1 MENCKDLDKLFGN
14 NCIAVYSN
22 SELSLMDSFC
32 KENYSF
38 DGEQLM
44 VRNERL
50 MFCNRERSKIKYI
63 FAYQD
68 GEFTRLYKAPAPR
81 PIIQTGDFV
90 RNDMG
95 DIGVVAGD
103 FVYYQSG
110 GFDRLSSIMKSNSYI
125 TEIRRPNSCYGFEF
139 YSGMPLIWPEKI
151 KNNA

>member
-1 MENCKDLDKLFGN
+1 MKNCKDLDKLFGGDG
-14 NCIAVYSN
+14 IVVYFDN
-22 SELSLMDSFC
+22 ELSLTSHCC
-32 KENYSF
+32 KKNYYF

-44 VRNERL
+44 YYNG
-50 MFCNRERSKIKYI
+50 ERSEIKYI

-68 GEFTRLYKAPAPR
+68 GEFTRLYKAPTPR
-81 PIIQTGDFV
+81 PTIQTGDFI

-110 GFDRLSSIMKSNSYI
+110 GFDRLSSITKSNSYI
-125 TEIRRPNSCYGFEF
+125 AEIRRPNTCYGFEF
-139 YSGMPLIWPEKI
+139 YSEMPLIWPEKI

>member
-1 MENCKDLDKLFGN
+1 MENCKDLDKLFGD
-14 NCIAVYSN
+14 NCIAVSSN
-22 SELSLMDSFC
+22 SELLLMKSFC

-44 VRNERL
+44 
-50 MFCNRERSKIKYI
+50 FCNRERSEIKYI

-68 GEFTRLYKAPAPR
+68 GEFTRLYKAPTPR
-81 PIIQTGDFV
+81 PKIQTGDFI

-110 GFDRLSSIMKSNSYI
+110 RFDRLSSIVKNNSYI
-125 TEIRRPNSCYGFEF
+125 TEIRRPNTCYGFDF
-139 YSGMPLIWPEKI
+139 YSGMPVIWPEKI

>member
-1 MENCKDLDKLFGN
+1 MENCKDLDKLFGD
-14 NCIAVYSN
+14 NCIAVTSN
-22 SELSLMDSFC
+22 SELSLMKSFC

-44 VRNERL
+44 FRNV
-50 MFCNRERSKIKYI
+50 ERSGIKYI

-68 GEFTRLYKAPAPR
+68 GEFTRLYKAPTPR
-81 PIIQTGDFV
+81 PKIQTGDFI

-110 GFDRLSSIMKSNSYI
+110 GFDRLSSIANNSSYI
-125 TEIRRPNSCYGFEF
+125 TEIRRPNTCYGFDF
-139 YSGMPLIWPEKI
+139 YSGMPLIWPEK
-151 KNNA
+151 N

>member
-1 MENCKDLDKLFGN
+1 MENCKDLDKLFGD
-14 NCIAVYSN
+14 NCIAVTSN
-22 SELSLMDSFC
+22 SELSLMKSFC

-44 VRNERL
+44 FRNV
-50 MFCNRERSKIKYI
+50 ERSGIKYI

-68 GEFTRLYKAPAPR
+68 GEFTRLYKAPTPR
-81 PIIQTGDFV
+81 PTIQTGDFI

-110 GFDRLSSIMKSNSYI
+110 GFDRLSSITKNNSYI
-125 TEIRRPNSCYGFEF
+125 TEIRRPNTCYGFDF
-139 YSGMPLIWPEKI
+139 YSGMPVIWPEKI

>member
-14 NCIAVYSN
+14 NGVVVSFDD
-22 SELSLMDSFC
+22 ELSLTQYCF
-32 KENYSF
+32 KENYYF

-44 VRNERL
+44 FDNGK
-50 MFCNRERSKIKYI
+50 RSEIKYI

-68 GEFTRLYKAPAPR
+68 GEFTRLYKAPTPR
-81 PIIQTGDFV
+81 PTIQTGDFI

-103 FVYYQSG
+103 FVYYQNG
-110 GFDRLSSIMKSNSYI
+110 GFDRLSSITKSNSYI
-125 TEIRRPNSCYGFEF
+125 TEIRRPNICCGFDL
-139 YSGMPLIWPEKI
+139 YSKMPLIWPEKI

>member
-1 MENCKDLDKLFGN
+1 MENCKDLDKLFGGDG
-14 NCIAVYSN
+14 IVVYFDN
-22 SELSLMDSFC
+22 ELSLTSHCC
-32 KENYSF
+32 KKNYYF

-44 VRNERL
+44 YYNG
-50 MFCNRERSKIKYI
+50 ERSEIKYI

-68 GEFTRLYKAPAPR
+68 GEFIRLYKAPTPR
-81 PIIQTGDFV
+81 PKIQTGDFI

-110 GFDRLSSIMKSNSYI
+110 GFDRLSSIVKNNSYI
-125 TEIRRPNSCYGFEF
+125 TEIRRPNTCYGFEF
-139 YSGMPLIWPEKI
+139 YSKMPLIWPEKI

>member
-1 MENCKDLDKLFGN
+1 MENCKDLDKLFGD
-14 NCIAVYSN
+14 NCIAV
-22 SELSLMDSFC
+22 LSDGSFWFTC
-32 KENYSF
+32 RLKDKYFF

-44 VRNERL
+44 CGDKQKSN
-50 MFCNRERSKIKYI
+50 IKYI

-68 GEFTRLYKAPAPR
+68 GEFTRLYKAPTPR
-81 PIIQTGDFV
+81 PKIQTGDFI

-125 TEIRRPNSCYGFEF
+125 TEIRRPNTCYGFEF
-139 YSGMPLIWPEKI
+139 YSKMPLIWPEK
-151 KNNA
+151 N

>member
-1 MENCKDLDKLFGN
+1 MENCKDLDKLFDN
-14 NCIAVYSN
+14 NGIVVSFDN
-22 SELSLMDSFC
+22 ILSFTEDYCRADYF
-32 KENYSF
+32 F

-44 VRNERL
+44 L
-50 MFCNRERSKIKYI
+50 CNGERSKIKYI

-68 GEFTRLYKAPAPR
+68 GEFTRLYKAPTPR
-81 PIIQTGDFV
+81 PTIQTGDFI

-103 FVYYQSG
+103 CVYYQSG
-110 GFDRLSSIMKSNSYI
+110 GFDRLSSIANNNSYI
-125 TEIRRPNSCYGFEF
+125 TEIRRPDNCRGFDF

>member
-1 MENCKDLDKLFGN
+1 MENCKDLDKLFGGDG
-14 NCIAVYSN
+14 IVVYFDN
-22 SELSLMDSFC
+22 ELSLTSHCC
-32 KENYSF
+32 KKNYYF

-44 VRNERL
+44 YHNG
-50 MFCNRERSKIKYI
+50 ERSEIKYI
-63 FAYQD
+63 YAYQD
-68 GEFTRLYKAPAPR
+68 GKFTRLYKAPTPR
-81 PIIQTGDFV
+81 PTIQTGDFI

-110 GFDRLSSIMKSNSYI
+110 GFDRLSSIIKNNSYI
-125 TEIRRPNSCYGFEF
+125 TEIRRPNTCYGFEF

>member
-1 MENCKDLDKLFGN
+1 MENCKDLDKLFGGDG
-14 NCIAVYSN
+14 IVVYFDN
-22 SELSLMDSFC
+22 ELSLTSHCC
-32 KENYSF
+32 KKNYYF

-44 VRNERL
+44 YYNG
-50 MFCNRERSKIKYI
+50 ERSEIKYI

-68 GEFTRLYKAPAPR
+68 GEFTRLYKAPTPR
-81 PIIQTGDFV
+81 PEIQTGDFI

-103 FVYYQSG
+103 CVYYQSG
-110 GFDRLSSIMKSNSYI
+110 GFDRLSSIANNNSYI
-125 TEIRRPNSCYGFEF
+125 TEIRRPNSCYGFDF

>member
-1 MENCKDLDKLFGN
+1 MENCKDLDKLFGD
-14 NCIAVYSN
+14 NCIAVTSN
-22 SELSLMDSFC
+22 SELSLMKSFC
-32 KENYSF
+32 KKNYSF

-44 VRNERL
+44 
-50 MFCNRERSKIKYI
+50 FCNRERSGIKYI
-63 FAYQD
+63 FAYRD
-68 GEFTRLYKAPAPR
+68 GEVIRLYKAPTPF
-81 PIIQTGDFV
+81 PKIQTGDFI

-125 TEIRRPNSCYGFEF
+125 TEIRRPNTCYGFEF
-139 YSGMPLIWPEKI
+139 YSKMPLIWPEKI

>member
-1 MENCKDLDKLFGN
+1 MENCKDLDKLFGD
-14 NCIAVYSN
+14 NCIAVSSN
-22 SELSLMDSFC
+22 SELLLMKSFC

-44 VRNERL
+44 
-50 MFCNRERSKIKYI
+50 FCNRERSEIKYI

-68 GEFTRLYKAPAPR
+68 GEFTRLYKAPTPR
-81 PIIQTGDFV
+81 PKIQTGDFI

-110 GFDRLSSIMKSNSYI
+110 GFDRLSSITKSNSYI
-125 TEIRRPNSCYGFEF
+125 TEIRRPNTCYGFDF
-139 YSGMPLIWPEKI
+139 YSGMPVIWPEKI

>member
-1 MENCKDLDKLFGN
+1 MENCKDLDKLFGD
-14 NCIAVYSN
+14 NCIAV
-22 SELSLMDSFC
+22 LSDDSLWFSWGLED
-32 KENYSF
+32 KYFF

-44 VRNERL
+44 CADERKD
-50 MFCNRERSKIKYI
+50 ERKSDIKYI

-68 GEFTRLYKAPAPR
+68 GEFTRLYKAPTPR
-81 PIIQTGDFV
+81 PTIQTGDFI

-103 FVYYQSG
+103 CVYYQSG
-110 GFDRLSSIMKSNSYI
+110 GFDRLSSIANNNSYI
-125 TEIRRPNSCYGFEF
+125 TEIRRPDNCRGFDF

>member
-1 MENCKDLDKLFGN
+1 MENCKDLDKLFGD
-14 NCIAVYSN
+14 NCIAVTYN
-22 SELSLMDSFC
+22 SELLLMKSFC

-44 VRNERL
+44 
-50 MFCNRERSKIKYI
+50 FCNRERSEIKYI

-68 GEFTRLYKAPAPR
+68 GEFTRLYKAPTPR
-81 PIIQTGDFV
+81 PKIQTGDFI

-110 GFDRLSSIMKSNSYI
+110 GFDRLSSITKSNSYI
-125 TEIRRPNSCYGFEF
+125 TEIRRPNTCYGFDF
-139 YSGMPLIWPEKI
+139 YSGMPVIWPEKI

>member
-1 MENCKDLDKLFGN
+1 MENCKDLDKLFGGDG
-14 NCIAVYSN
+14 IVVYFDN
-22 SELSLMDSFC
+22 ELTLTSHCC
-32 KENYSF
+32 KKNYYF

-44 VRNERL
+44 YHNG
-50 MFCNRERSKIKYI
+50 ERSEIKYI

-68 GEFTRLYKAPAPR
+68 GEFIRLYKAPTPR
-81 PIIQTGDFV
+81 PKIQTGDFI

-125 TEIRRPNSCYGFEF
+125 TEIRRPNTCYGFEF